1 LTQCNQDFSMATV
14 SSSLSRLSDSPLVVA
29 MAGAVSLS
37 VAMGIGRF
45 AFTPLLPMMLH
56 DGLLDINGGSLLATA
71 NYVGYLAG
79 ALLCMVL
86 PRIVALFTH
95 RPIINAVMVRAALV
109 ATTMLT
115 IAMAA
120 NLPYAWPVLRFLS
133 GVISAAGFVY
143 TAGWCLGRLEE
154 LGASSM
160 GGVIFTGPGAGIA
173 LSGSAGSAIALAGGS
188 STVTWIGFGALAA
201 LLTALVWRVFA
212 HGTAVVVPRA
222 LPSQD
227 AGRRAGNPLWTAEAL
242 LLTLAYGLAGF
253 GYIITATFLPV
264 IAHEALPGSVWIDLF
279 WPIFGLAVMAGALLT
294 RRVPLTID
302 RRLMLVACYLVQAV
316 GVVVSLLLPSIGGFI
331 LGSLLV
337 GMPFTAITL
346 FAMQE
351 VRRLAPGHVT
361 GFMAMMTAAYGIGQI
376 AGPPL
381 VAFILAHSASHAA
394 GFATSLII
402 ASTSLVVGA
411 ALYAA
416 QMRLFRRPVPGR
428 GSVQGSA

>member
-1 LTQCNQDFSMATV
+1 MTTAAPIA
-14 SSSLSRLSDSPLVVA
+14 RLGQSPLAVA
-29 MAGAVSLS
+29 IAGAVSLS

-56 DGLLDINGGSLLATA
+56 DGLIDINGGSLLATA

-79 ALLCMVL
+79 ALFCMVL
-86 PRIVALFTH
+86 PRIVRLFTH
-95 RPIINAVMVRAALV
+95 KSIINSVMVRVMLV
-109 ATTMLT
+109 ATTLLT
-115 IAMAA
+115 FAMAA
-120 NLPYAWPVLRFLS
+120 NLPYAWLVFRFLS
-133 GVISAAGFVY
+133 GVISAGGFVY

-154 LGASSM
+154 LGASSL

-173 LSGSAGSAIALAGGS
+173 LSGGAAYFIALGGGS
-188 STVTWIGFGALAA
+188 STFSWIGFGILASV
-201 LLTALVWRVFA
+201 LTALAWRTFA
-212 HGTAVVVPRA
+212 TGTAVVQKATPE
-222 LPSQD
+222 LNT
-227 AGRRAGNPLWTAEAL
+227 RRKQRNPLWTPQSL

-264 IAHEALPGSVWIDLF
+264 IAREALPGSMWIDLF
-279 WPIFGLAVMAGALLT
+279 WPIFGLAVVAGALLT
-294 RRVPLTID
+294 QRVPLHID
-302 RRLMLVACYLVQAV
+302 RRLMLVVCYLVQAV

-381 VAFILAHSASHAA
+381 VAFILAHSESHAS
-394 GFATSLII
+394 GFARSLII
-402 ASTSLVVGA
+402 ASASLVVGA
-411 ALYAA
+411 ALYGT
-416 QMRLFRRPVPGR
+416 QMRLFRRIAPVGATTQA
-428 GSVQGSA
+428 SS

>member
-1 LTQCNQDFSMATV
+1 LIDNGFRRKV
-14 SSSLSRLSDSPLVVA
+14 SAITIGIPRMSAAALPIAKLSDSPIA
-29 MAGAVSLS
+29 

-56 DGLLDINGGSLLATA
+56 DGLIDINGGSLLATA

-79 ALLCMVL
+79 ALFCMVL
-86 PRIVALFTH
+86 PRLLKLVTH
-95 RPIINAVMVRAALV
+95 RPIVNSVMVRGALI
-109 ATTMLT
+109 ATTLLT
-115 IAMAA
+115 IGMALD
-120 NLPYAWPVLRFLS
+120 LPYAWPPLRFLS

-154 LGASSM
+154 LGTPSL
-160 GGVIFTGPGAGIA
+160 GGIIFTGPGAGIA
-173 LSGSAGSAIALAGGS
+173 LSGGAGYLISLGGGS
-188 STVTWIGFGALAA
+188 STVTWIGFGVLSG
-201 LLTALVWRVFA
+201 LLTAVVWRIFSDGTHVA
-212 HGTAVVVPRA
+212 HKATAN
-222 LPSQD
+222 LNTGPS
-227 AGRRAGNPLWTAEAL
+227 ARTPLWTAQSM

-264 IAHEALPGSVWIDLF
+264 IAREVLPGSMWIDLF

-294 RRVPLTID
+294 QRVPMRID
-302 RRLMLVACYLVQAV
+302 RRLLLVICYLVQAV
-316 GVVVSLLLPSIGGFI
+316 GVIASLLLPSIGGFI

-381 VAFILAHSASHAA
+381 VAFILAHSRSHAA

-402 ASTSLVVGA
+402 ASTSLVIGA
-411 ALYAA
+411 ALYVA
-416 QMRLFRRPVPGR
+416 QMRLFRRVIPNQPVSQPSG
-428 GSVQGSA
+428 

>member
-1 LTQCNQDFSMATV
+1 MKNVATPIA
-14 SSSLSRLSDSPLVVA
+14 RLGQSPLAVA
-29 MAGAVSLS
+29 VAGAVALS

-56 DGLLDINGGSLLATA
+56 DGLIDINGGSLLATA

-79 ALLCMVL
+79 ALFCMVL

-95 RPIINAVMVRAALV
+95 RPIINSVMVRGALV
-109 ATTMLT
+109 ATTLLT
-115 IAMAA
+115 VAMAA
-120 NLPYAWPVLRFLS
+120 NLPYAWPVFRFLS
-133 GVISAAGFVY
+133 GVISAGGFVY

-154 LGASSM
+154 LGKPAF
-160 GGVIFTGPGAGIA
+160 GGIIFTGPGAGIA
-173 LSGSAGSAIALAGGS
+173 LSGSAGYAIALGGGS
-188 STVTWIGFGALAA
+188 STVTWIGFGILAS
-201 LLTALVWRVFA
+201 LLTALVWRIFSE
-212 HGTAVVVPRA
+212 GTALVVKTSPNPSSGRA
-222 LPSQD
+222 QKS
-227 AGRRAGNPLWTAEAL
+227 PLWTAQSL

-264 IAHEALPGSVWIDLF
+264 IAREALPGSMWIDVF

-294 RRVPLTID
+294 QRVPLHID
-302 RRLMLVACYLVQAV
+302 RRLMLVVCYLVQAV
-316 GVVVSLLLPSIGGFI
+316 GVIVSLLLPSIGGFI

-351 VRRLAPGHVT
+351 VRRLAPGHIT
-361 GFMAMMTAAYGIGQI
+361 GFMALMTAAYGIGQI

-381 VAFILAHSASHAA
+381 VAFILAHSQNHAA
-394 GFATSLII
+394 GFAASLII

-416 QMRLFRRPVPGR
+416 QMRLFRR
-428 GSVQGSA
+428 SVAVVACTQAAT